1 MDRRYIG
8 LGILAIGA
16 VVLVSMGSDGQLF
29 GLSDNDLARLV
40 YGVALL
46 AVIGTFALSSGR
58 LSGGLRMIAIW
69 LAIFL
74 VMVAGDQYRYELQD
88 VAARLSGGLIAGSP
102 ISNTDSE
109 GRKAVFV
116 DKGGDG
122 HFQVRATVDGSTV
135 TMLVDTGA
143 TSTVLTQRDALRIGL
158 DVASLSY
165 TVPISTANG
174 LTQAAPAQIGEIAVG
189 TISRRNMRVL
199 VAQPSL
205 LDQSLLGMDF
215 LSTLSGVDL
224 RGDRL
229 ILRD

>member
-1 MDRRYIG
+1 MDRRYLG
-8 LGILAIGA
+8 LGILAVGA
-16 VVLVSMGSDGQLF
+16 VVLVAMGREGQLF
-29 GLSDNDLARLV
+29 GLSGDDLARLV

-58 LSGGLRMIAIW
+58 PIGGLRMVAVW

-74 VMVAGDQYRYELQD
+74 VMVAGYQYRYELQD

-102 ISNTDSE
+102 ISETDSE

-122 HFQVRATVDGSTV
+122 HFQVRALIDGSTV

-143 TSTVLTQRDALRIGL
+143 TSTVLTQRDALRVGL
-158 DVASLSY
+158 DVASLRY
-165 TVPISTANG
+165 TAPISTANG
-174 LTQAAPAQIGEIAVG
+174 MTQAAPAQIGEIAVG
-189 TISRRNMRVL
+189 TLTRRNVRVL
-199 VAQPSL
+199 VAQPDL